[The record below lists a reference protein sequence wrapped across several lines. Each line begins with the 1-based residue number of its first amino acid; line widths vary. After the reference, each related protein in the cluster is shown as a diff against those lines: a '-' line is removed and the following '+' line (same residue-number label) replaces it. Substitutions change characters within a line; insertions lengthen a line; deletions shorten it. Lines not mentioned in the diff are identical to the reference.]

1 MSLISTGKPARR
13 QSFGVSC
20 EVENQTESLYTCPAN
35 CRAEVEML
43 FVVNANGSTTVSGT
57 WYDSSS
63 STAFSLI
70 GGKNMVSGEYILLT
84 GATLVLE
91 AGDSIRITPT
101 GNASPNIDAMCTVV
115 ETFIPVG

>member
-1 MSLISTGKPARR
+1 MAILNPGKPARR

-20 EVENQTESLYTCPAN
+20 EVEGQTEVLYTCPAN

-43 FVVNANGSTTVSGT
+43 FVVNANGNTTVSGT
-57 WYDSSS
+57 WYDASQNAS
-63 STAFSLI
+63 FSLI
-70 GGKNMVSGEYILLT
+70 GGKNMTAGEYILLT

-91 AGDSIRITPT
+91 PGDEIDITPT

>member
-1 MSLISTGKPARR
+1 MAIANPGKPARR

-20 EVENQTESLYTCPAN
+20 EVENQTEVLYTCPAN

-43 FVVNANGSTTVSGT
+43 FVVNANGNTTVSGT
-57 WYDSSS
+57 WYDASQDTS
-63 STAFSLI
+63 FNLI
-70 GGKNMVSGEYILLT
+70 GSKNMTAGEYLLLT

-91 AGDSIRITPT
+91 PGDEIDITPT
-101 GNASPNIDAMCTVV
+101 GHVSPDVDAMCTVV

>member
-1 MSLISTGKPARR
+1 MLTSTGRPARR

-20 EVENQTESLYTCPAN
+20 ETEDQKETLYVCPAN

-43 FVVNANGSTTVSGT
+43 FVVNANGNTDVSGS
-57 WYDSSS
+57 WFDASKNVS
-63 STAFSLI
+63 FSLI
-70 GGKNMVSGEYILLT
+70 GGKNLISGESILLT

-91 AGDSIRITPT
+91 PGDEIDITPS
-101 GNASPNIDAMCTVV
+101 GNANPNIDAMCTVV